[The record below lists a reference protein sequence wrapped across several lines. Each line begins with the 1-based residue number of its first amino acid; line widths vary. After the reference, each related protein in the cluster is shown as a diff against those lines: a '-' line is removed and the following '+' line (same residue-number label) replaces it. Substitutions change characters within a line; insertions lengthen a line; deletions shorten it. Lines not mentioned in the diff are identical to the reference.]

1 MIITRTPFRISL
13 FGGGT
18 DHPSWFRDHGGE
30 VVGFAIN
37 KYCYISLRYL
47 PPFFEHRFRIIWS
60 KVESVNAIEDIQHP
74 AVRGILQHL
83 KVAEGLEIHHDA
95 DLPARSGIGSS
106 SSFTVGLLSAV
117 HALRRRYVDAGDLAR
132 EAIYIEQDVLRES
145 VGCQDQVWAAFGGMN
160 HIRFDRS
167 GAFSVKPLVMPAAR
181 QRELM
186 RSVLLVFTGLTR
198 FSSDFAASQI
208 RNIPKRQPQ
217 LTDLQ
222 KLASHGARILQ
233 DPSVPLAEVGALLHD
248 AWRLKR
254 ELSDD
259 VSSGQI
265 DQIYG
270 EARAAGAWGGKIL
283 GAGGG
288 GFMLLLADP
297 ERHAAI
303 RSRLSGLVTVPVD
316 VDVEGSKIVVFQ
328 PSDPELAHP

>member
-18 DHPSWFRDHGGE
+18 DHPAWFREHGGE

-47 PPFFEHRFRIIWS
+47 PPFFDHRFRIIWS
-60 KVESVNAIEDIQHP
+60 KVESVNAIDEIQHP
-74 AVRGILQHL
+74 AVRGILRHL
-83 KVAEGLEIHHDA
+83 QVSDGLEIHHDA

-106 SSFTVGLLSAV
+106 SSFTVGLLSAIY
-117 HALRRRYVDAGDLAR
+117 ALRRRFVDATDLAR
-132 EAIYIEQDVLRES
+132 EAIFVEQEVLKES

-160 HIRFDRS
+160 HIRFDPS
-167 GAFSVKPLVMPAAR
+167 GTFSVKPLIMTAER

-186 RSVLLVFTGLTR
+186 RSVLMVFTGLTR

-208 RNIPKRQPQ
+208 RNIPKRTPQ
-217 LTDLQ
+217 LSDLQ
-222 KLASHGARILQ
+222 QVASRGARILQ
-233 DPSVPLAEVGALLHD
+233 DPSVPLAEVGSLLHD

-265 DQIYG
+265 DTIYE

-297 ERHAAI
+297 SRHAAI
-303 RSRLSGLVTVPVD
+303 RARLAGLVTVPVD
-316 VDVEGSKIVVFQ
+316 VDADGSKVIVFQ
-328 PSDPELAHP
+328 PNDPQPAIP